1 MKFPKSQK
9 VREIQISK
17 CQKLRGNSNPPNL
30 VASITDSYILC
41 ALVCQKAPLFITI
54 IYLEDAY
61 CLKKIPLSHYFLSRG
76 SLFVV
81 TGCPSKFENTFMYY
95 MLQLVWTPCSS
106 IATKNKME
114 LLASKGKKKQGR
126 CLYRRKS
133 GLRRSWQ
140 KIEVAS
146 YSRFL
151 IEFLFNYWSIE
162 EMYLWYSEPTF
173 FLSPNCYPDKEENS
187 GKSF

>member
-1 MKFPKSQK
+1 MP
-9 VREIQISK
+9 
-17 CQKLRGNSNPPNL
+17 
-30 VASITDSYILC
+30 
-41 ALVCQKAPLFITI
+41 TI
-54 IYLEDAY
+54 AT
-61 CLKKIPLSHYFLSRG
+61 KKIPLSHYFLSRG

-173 FLSPNCYPDKEENS
+173 FSLPIVIQTRRKILGNLFKKNTVS
-187 GKSF
+187 